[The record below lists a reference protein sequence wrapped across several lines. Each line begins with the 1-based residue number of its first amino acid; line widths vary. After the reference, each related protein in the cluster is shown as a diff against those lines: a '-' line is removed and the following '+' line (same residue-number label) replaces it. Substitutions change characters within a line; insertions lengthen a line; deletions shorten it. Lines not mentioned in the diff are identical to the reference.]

1 MSKQTQQ
8 QTQSLRMAR
17 HITPALLSTTLIT
30 LMFGLMFPALLQ
42 AQPVVAVP
50 SAVNPN
56 MATSNNAVTSSTT
69 ATGSAAS
76 DSANVTNAER
86 LIALLDMEKS
96 TTLALAEMVSGI
108 HRQMQPIAVAI
119 KSRGVDPAPSLKEI
133 GEVVR
138 KFQESVNWQQ
148 LKPALIQIMN
158 DTYTPEQL
166 QAVVD
171 FMNSP
176 LMRGLPEK
184 MSQANQKTEAL
195 ISGQLNRLST
205 DIQGIVNN
213 AMVAQVKK
221 AAVGGKNP

>member
-1 MSKQTQQ
+1 MSKQMHHQ
-8 QTQSLRMAR
+8 LLCMAR
-17 HITPALLSTTLIT
+17 PIAPALLSTTLIT
-30 LMFGLMFPALLQ
+30 LMFGLTFPTVLQ
-42 AQPVVAVP
+42 AQPAAAVP
-50 SAVNPN
+50 MAVNPN
-56 MATSNNAVTSSTT
+56 LATSNNAAPSSNTI
-69 ATGSAAS
+69 TGSAAPG
-76 DSANVTNAER
+76 SANVTNAER
-86 LIALLDMEKS
+86 LIELLDMEKS

-108 HRQMQPIAVAI
+108 HRQMQPVAAAI
-119 KSRGVDPAPSLKEI
+119 KSRGIDPAPSLKEI

-138 KFQESVNWQQ
+138 KFQESVNWLQI
-148 LKPALIQIMN
+148 KPALIQIMN

>member
-1 MSKQTQQ
+1 MSKQMHHQ
-8 QTQSLRMAR
+8 LLCMAR
-17 HITPALLSTTLIT
+17 PIAPALLSTTLIT
-30 LMFGLMFPALLQ
+30 LMFGLTFPTVLQ
-42 AQPVVAVP
+42 AQPAAAVP
-50 SAVNPN
+50 MAVNPN
-56 MATSNNAVTSSTT
+56 LATSNNAAPSSNTI
-69 ATGSAAS
+69 TGSAAPG
-76 DSANVTNAER
+76 SANVTNAER
-86 LIALLDMEKS
+86 LIELLDMEKS

-108 HRQMQPIAVAI
+108 HRQMQPVAAAI
-119 KSRGVDPAPSLKEI
+119 KSRGIDPAPSLKEV

-171 FMNSP
+171 FMSSP
-176 LMRGLPEK
+176 LMQGLPVK
-184 MSQANQKTEAL
+184 MSQANQKTEEM
-195 ISGQLNRLST
+195 IRGHLNRLST
-205 DIQGIVNN
+205 DIQGVMNK

>member
-1 MSKQTQQ
+1 MSKQMHHQ
-8 QTQSLRMAR
+8 LLCMAR
-17 HITPALLSTTLIT
+17 PIAPALLSTTLIT
-30 LMFGLMFPALLQ
+30 LMFGLTFPAVLQ
-42 AQPVVAVP
+42 AQPAAAVP
-50 SAVNPN
+50 MAVNPN
-56 MATSNNAVTSSTT
+56 LATSNNAAPSSNTI
-69 ATGSAAS
+69 TGSAAPG
-76 DSANVTNAER
+76 SANVTNAER

-108 HRQMQPIAVAI
+108 HRQMQPVAAAI
-119 KSRGVDPAPSLKEI
+119 KSRGIDPAPSLKEI

-138 KFQESVNWQQ
+138 KFQESVNWLQI
-148 LKPALIQIMN
+148 KPALIQIMN

>member
-1 MSKQTQQ
+1 MSKQMHHQ
-8 QTQSLRMAR
+8 LLCMAR
-17 HITPALLSTTLIT
+17 PIAPALLSTTLIT
-30 LMFGLMFPALLQ
+30 LMFGLTFPTVLQ
-42 AQPVVAVP
+42 AQPAAAVP
-50 SAVNPN
+50 MAVNPN
-56 MATSNNAVTSSTT
+56 LATSNNAAPSSNTI
-69 ATGSAAS
+69 TGSAAPG
-76 DSANVTNAER
+76 SANVTNAER

-108 HRQMQPIAVAI
+108 HRQMQPVAAAI
-119 KSRGVDPAPSLKEI
+119 KSRGIDPAPSLKEI

-138 KFQESVNWQQ
+138 KFQESVNWLQI
-148 LKPALIQIMN
+148 KPALIQIMN